1 MYGAAMNDYPRV
13 WKRLS
18 RWANTRT
25 VSCAGRSGVLWP
37 GVSIGVWAM
46 LLLVCAIQVQ
56 AQETV
61 DVDVESARAELLN
74 RWESDGLVKPGDV
87 DAMANA
93 ILDRP
98 LAEQTEKDL
107 EALAKR
113 ANAAAN
119 FVDFILDEYQDYY
132 SDNYRYDFVQ
142 EKVAPFHDAY
152 VELSNRLKSYRNEA
166 YFSLGLK
173 AAQRGD
179 EFEAFFYFR
188 DAYRLSSFTEG
199 AATQEGM
206 RYKAEIEMKNLL
218 GIEEL
223 GTFVYWQ

>member
-1 MYGAAMNDYPRV
+1 
-13 WKRLS
+13 
-18 RWANTRT
+18 
-25 VSCAGRSGVLWP
+25 
-37 GVSIGVWAM
+37 M
-46 LLLVCAIQVQ
+46 LFLVCAIRVQ
-56 AQETV
+56 AQEAV
-61 DVDVESARAELLN
+61 AGDVESARAELLN

-87 DAMANA
+87 DAMAKA
-93 ILDRP
+93 ILDRQ
-98 LAEQTEKDL
+98 LAEQTEEDL

-132 SDNYRYDFVQ
+132 SDNYLYDFVQ

-152 VELSNRLKSYRNEA
+152 VELSNRLKSYRNQA
-166 YFSLGLK
+166 YFNLGLK
-173 AAQRGD
+173 AAERGD
-179 EFEAFFYFR
+179 EFEGFFYFR